1 MTTVEK
7 MSIALPPEMAATVRQ
22 AVEAGEYASNSEVIR
37 EALRDWSYQ
46 RDLHQRGLDDLRAM
60 WDETMIDTHPH
71 VPPKEILQRLRAKY
85 QALADLAN
93 K

>member
-1 MTTVEK
+1 

-46 RDLHQRGLDDLRAM
+46 RDLRQRGLDDLRAM
-60 WDETMIDTHPH
+60 WDEAMIDTRPH

>member
-46 RDLHQRGLDDLRAM
+46 RDLRQRGLDDLRAM
-60 WDETMIDTHPH
+60 WDEAMIDTRPH